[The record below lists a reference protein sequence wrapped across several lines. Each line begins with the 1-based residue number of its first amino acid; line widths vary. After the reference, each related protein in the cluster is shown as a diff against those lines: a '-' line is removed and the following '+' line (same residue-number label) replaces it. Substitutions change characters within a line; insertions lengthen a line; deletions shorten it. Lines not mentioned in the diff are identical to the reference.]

1 MLIKIEVL
9 TSGKT
14 FKNYKVLCREL
25 GLEVKRSGDSRKA
38 QFKELERYCTYS
50 KVGHSIIIEEVFEQ
64 PLQKM
69 KRQGNNTVYSE
80 LLQLWYVNTKLDRFF
95 KVFKFIINRAYITKC
110 SMNSYMIKPMDIVM

>member
-80 LLQLWYVNTKLDRFF
+80 GSVILTV
-95 KVFKFIINRAYITKC
+95 
-110 SMNSYMIKPMDIVM
+110 